1 MRGCL
6 YGTLSL
12 RINND
17 PAGGVMFLN
26 ILCCVDGSKH
36 ALRAAEHACALAEKF
51 GSALTLLTVAK
62 ELTPSAQ
69 VKRFI
74 ELEHLSGEPQY
85 VLDEYTEAI
94 MDKAK
99 DVAEA
104 SSLKGVKT
112 EIKTGNPARSI
123 LEYAERRKVDTIVMG
138 RRGMGDVEGVLLG
151 SVSHKVASLAKC
163 TVITTR

>member
-1 MRGCL
+1 MAM
-6 YGTLSL
+6 LSSF
-12 RINND
+12 RENNEG
-17 PAGGVMFLN
+17 AGGRRMFKT
-26 ILCCVDGSKH
+26 ILCCVDGSTH
-36 ALRAAEHACALAEKF
+36 ALRAAEHACALAQKF
-51 GSALTLLTVAK
+51 EASLTLLTVAK
-62 ELTPSAQ
+62 ELRPSEQ

-94 MDKAK
+94 MEKAK
-99 DVAEA
+99 DVAE
-104 SSLKGVKT
+104 SYGLKGVKA
-112 EIKTGNPARSI
+112 EVKTGNPARTI
-123 LEYAERRKVDTIVMG
+123 MEFAERKKVDTIVLG

>member
-1 MRGCL
+1 M
-6 YGTLSL
+6 YQ
-12 RINND
+12 
-17 PAGGVMFLN
+17 N
-26 ILCCVDGSKH
+26 ILCCVDGSEH
-36 ALRAAEHACALAEKF
+36 ALKAAEHACQLAQKF
-51 GSALTLLTVAK
+51 GGKLTFLTVAK
-62 ELTPSAQ
+62 ELRPSEQ

-104 SSLKGVKT
+104 SGLKGVKS
-112 EIKTGNPARSI
+112 EIKTGNPARTI
-123 LEYAERRKVDTIVMG
+123 LEYADRKKVDAIVLG

-163 TVITTR
+163 TVVTTR

>member
-1 MRGCL
+1 
-6 YGTLSL
+6 
-12 RINND
+12 
-17 PAGGVMFLN
+17 MFQN

-36 ALRAAEHACALAEKF
+36 ALRAAEHACVLAQKF
-51 GSALTLLTVAK
+51 GSSLTLITVAK
-62 ELTPSAQ
+62 ELKPSEQ

-85 VLDEYTEAI
+85 VLDEYTEDI

-104 SSLKGVKT
+104 SGLKNVKT
-112 EIKTGNPARSI
+112 EIKTGNPARAI
-123 LEYAERRKVDTIVMG
+123 MEFAERRKVDTIVLG
-138 RRGMGDVEGVLLG
+138 RRGMGDIEGVLLG

-163 TVITTR
+163 TVVTTR

>member
-1 MRGCL
+1 
-6 YGTLSL
+6 
-12 RINND
+12 
-17 PAGGVMFLN
+17 MFQN

-36 ALRAAEHACALAEKF
+36 ALRAAEHACVLAQKF
-51 GSALTLLTVAK
+51 DSSLTLITVAK
-62 ELTPSAQ
+62 ELKPSEQ

-85 VLDEYTEAI
+85 VLDEYTEDI

-104 SSLKGVKT
+104 SGLKNVKT
-112 EIKTGNPARSI
+112 EIKTGNPARAI
-123 LEYAERRKVDTIVMG
+123 MEFAERRKVDTIVLG
-138 RRGMGDVEGVLLG
+138 RRGMGDIEGVLLG

-163 TVITTR
+163 TVVTTR